1 MCFYAISGIII
12 LRFKVKAP
20 MYDKQEDTR
29 KSNVSQYAPS
39 NKDLEGNDKAPG
51 EESGKGEEVTNDDLK
66 GKKVDADPVYE
77 QPIRQL
83 P

>member
-1 MCFYAISGIII
+1 MCFPAGFGIII
-12 LRFKVKAP
+12 LRVWLKAP
-20 MYDKQEDTR
+20 MYDKQEDIR
-29 KSNVSQYAPS
+29 KKNIGEYDPL

-51 EESGKGEEVTNDDLK
+51 EEAGKGEEVTNDDLK
-66 GKKVDADPVYE
+66 GKKVDADPVFE

>member
-1 MCFYAISGIII
+1 MCFYPIFGIII
-12 LRFKVKAP
+12 LRFEVKAP
-20 MYDKQEDTR
+20 MYDKQEDNR
-29 KSNVSQYAPS
+29 KNNVSQYAPS